1 MNSIATISNLN
12 GKEIGSLPLI
22 EQRAEVINNEVTEP
36 VEGQGEMILLVDD
49 EEDVCDIVSE
59 VLRGFGYTVLAAYNG
74 EKALE
79 VYKINHDKINLIITD
94 LIMPVMGGL
103 ELLAKV
109 RQINENVPVIAVT
122 GSDKN
127 NELNAAIHLEHFQVI
142 RKPYAFDALSK
153 LIHDTISH

>member
-1 MNSIATISNLN
+1 M
-12 GKEIGSLPLI
+12 PLI